1 MSTADRTGPASAWFR
16 SSYSNGA
23 GGECVE
29 CAYSADG
36 TLIRD
41 SKRAEGPVV
50 HVRAGAWSAFV
61 RSLTRDVPR

>member
-1 MSTADRTGPASAWFR
+1 MSNATPMSRPSWFR

-29 CAYSADG
+29 CAHVASG

-41 SKRAEGPVV
+41 SKRVNSPVIHFAPGPW
-50 HVRAGAWSAFV
+50 HAFV
-61 RSLTRDVPR
+61 RSQAQSHRL